1 MAKIRRKIVKID
13 EEKCDGCG
21 QCVPSCAEG
30 AIQIIDGKARLV
42 SEVYC
47 DGLGACLG
55 HCPQGAITIE
65 EREAE
70 PFDEQA
76 VEAHVKG
83 ASGGACPGTRPM
95 ALPTLPIAA
104 GPAPT
109 SDLPPAGDGR
119 EAGTG
124 KKAVLRNWPIQL
136 HLAPPNAPFF
146 KDASVLLAANCAPF
160 AVADFDERFLAGNVA
175 LTACPK
181 LDTTAG
187 YLEKLAAIMQFGGI
201 RELSVV
207 RMTVPC
213 CGGIVRLAQA
223 ARTESG
229 SQVPIRVVTVSPQG
243 DVAEET
249 L

>member
-1 MAKIRRKIVKID
+1 MRRKIVKID

-30 AIQIIDGKARLV
+30 AIQIVDGKARLV

-65 EREAE
+65 EREAD

-76 VEAHVKG
+76 VEAHLKTT
-83 ASGGACPGTRPM
+83 SGGGCPGSRPM
-95 ALPTLPIAA
+95 TLPTLPVAS
-104 GPAPT
+104 APT
-109 SDLPPAGDGR
+109 PPNDDASAPTNRQG
-119 EAGTG
+119 
-124 KKAVLRNWPIQL
+124 VLRNWPIQL
-136 HLAPPNAPFF
+136 HLVPPNAPFF
-146 KDASVLLAANCAPF
+146 RDASVLLAANCAPF

-201 RELSVV
+201 RDLSVV

-213 CGGIVRLAQA
+213 CGGIVRLAEA
-223 ARTESG
+223 ARTEAG
-229 SQVPIRVVTVSPQG
+229 SRVPIRVVTVSPQG
-243 DVAEET
+243 DVTEET
-249 L
+249 V